1 MSSRSPFL
9 TKLHRRNCEIIER
22 QTSLGFLKD
31 AIVTQIQPIFSGR
44 EIVDIDIGISD
55 PVMMSVYL
63 RKEVKRKK

>member
-1 MSSRSPFL
+1 VTSRSPFL
-9 TKLHRRNCEIIER
+9 TKLHRRNSEIIER
-22 QTSLGFLKD
+22 HTSLGFLKD

-44 EIVDIDIGISD
+44 EIVDIDIGVSD